1 MRAVSVSDHESIEA
15 LSVVVCVTHEIGIWA
30 ILNGFSLDFE
40 DLLQVLEEGHLLGVV
55 LGIVFD
61 VLLVGFEILDNI
73 LLLSQLRIEKL
84 RIRLELIGK
93 SLIWLGH
100 E

>member
-1 MRAVSVSDHESIEA
+1 MRAVSVSDDESIEA
-15 LSVVVCVTHEIGIWA
+15 LSVVVCVTHEISIWA

-84 RIRLELIGK
+84 RVRLELVGK
-93 SLIWLGH
+93 SLVWLGH